1 MCHHVFMPDEPRT
14 REYIPLRLDT
24 DIVTHVRAL
33 ADRECEGNL
42 SMMIRRLIRE
52 ALAARPE
59 VTP

>member
-1 MCHHVFMPDEPRT
+1 MPDEPRT

-52 ALAARPE
+52 ALAARTE